1 MKYNTPKELWN
12 LYKELRAFKKQKE
25 DVAHMDSIVLE
36 RIKAH
41 LNEKQIQ
48 YSVGHPDNMIRWQVG
63 FDEAR
68 SGLIFYYQEGTDFV
82 LDSYCYQ
89 LQEVDAPIDYV
100 RFSNVFNSLLNK
112 GSLHYFSERNVLR
125 YKSIVSTRE
134 FFWEPAL
141 IEHRLYNHYAIA
153 NDISLCAHD
162 MHNTGKDAFDVV
174 ADFMSSRAEKGA

>member
-12 LYKELRAFKKQKE
+12 LYKELGAFKKQKE

-68 SGLIFYYQEGTDFV
+68 ASSAITLR
-82 LDSYCYQ
+82 
-89 LQEVDAPIDYV
+89 PIK
-100 RFSNVFNSLLNK
+100 NA
-112 GSLHYFSERNVLR
+112 
-125 YKSIVSTRE
+125 
-134 FFWEPAL
+134 W
-141 IEHRLYNHYAIA
+141 
-153 NDISLCAHD
+153 
-162 MHNTGKDAFDVV
+162 
-174 ADFMSSRAEKGA
+174 